1 MAFDTETLGQA
12 LIDQKV
18 ITDEQLKQ
26 ALEEAER
33 TGNPIETVLVD
44 MDFVKLDVI
53 HEAIANAF
61 GMPLVTI
68 DLKKLDEEVLDL
80 ITPSSAE
87 LHRMVPIEK
96 KADGTVVMAVADLEN
111 LSAIDDLRY
120 TLNVDVTG
128 ALTTDEQIES
138 ILEDYYR
145 KKTESISEL
154 IGDLEQVKPE
164 DISDDEDSAS
174 SATGPVVKL
183 LELVLVQA
191 VKDGA
196 SDIHFEPFEDVFKIR
211 YRVDG
216 SLYELVP
223 PPKHLAPALTS
234 RIKVM
239 AGLKIAERRLPQ
251 DGRISTRIAGR
262 VIDLRVSTLPTVFG
276 ESVVV
281 RILDRESVKLELA
294 SLGFEKD
301 IEDQL
306 SEIILRPNG
315 IILVTGP
322 TGCGKTTTLYAC
334 LAALNTIDSKCITTE
349 DPVEYDVEGIVQVPI
364 NEAVGLTYAKSL
376 RSILRQDPDR
386 IMVGEIRDLETTQ
399 IAIQASLTGHM
410 VLSTLHTND
419 APTTVTRLID
429 MGTEPFLISSTIEVV
444 VAQRLV
450 RKICQHCKEEYQPT
464 ESDFTRLNMPKE
476 KLKGIKYFRGKG
488 CPHCHNSGY
497 RGRTGIFEMLRVTD
511 PIRELINDRAPAV
524 AISEKAR
531 EQGMRVLREDGI
543 LKIGRGI
550 TTIDEVVR
558 NTVNQRINK

>member
-1 MAFDTETLGQA
+1 MAFDNETLGQA
-12 LIDQKV
+12 LIEQKV
-18 ITDEQLKQ
+18 ITDSQLSR
-26 ALEEAER
+26 ALEEVDR
-33 TGNPIETVLVD
+33 TGNPLETVLTD
-44 MDFVKLDVI
+44 MDFVTTDKI
-53 HEAIANAF
+53 HEAVANAF
-61 GMPLVTI
+61 GMPMVTL
-68 DLKKLDEEVLDL
+68 DLKKIPEEVLDL

-87 LHRMVPIEK
+87 LHRMVPFEK
-96 KADGTVVMAVADLEN
+96 KADGSVSVAVADLEN

-120 TLNVDVTG
+120 TLNVEVNG
-128 ALTTDEQIES
+128 ALTTEEQIEK

-145 KKTESISEL
+145 KKTESIAEL

-164 DISDDEDSAS
+164 ELSDEEEAA
-174 SATGPVVKL
+174 ATAVGPVVKL

-251 DGRISTRIAGR
+251 DGRISTKIAGR

-294 SLGFEKD
+294 ALGLEKD
-301 IEDQL
+301 IEEQL

-334 LAALNTIDSKCITTE
+334 LATLNTIDSKCITTE

-364 NEAVGLTYAKSL
+364 NESVGLTYAKSL
-376 RSILRQDPDR
+376 RAILRQDPDR

-399 IAIQASLTGHM
+399 IAIQASLTGHL

-450 RKICQHCKEEYQPT
+450 RKICEHCKEEYKPT
-464 ESDFTRLNMPKE
+464 EDEIYRLAMPKE
-476 KLKGIKYFRGKG
+476 KLKGIKFFRGKG

-497 RGRTGIFEMLRVTD
+497 RGRTGIFEMLHVTD
-511 PIRELINDRAPAV
+511 PIRELINDRAPSV

-531 EQGMRVLREDGI
+531 EQGMRVLREDGL
-543 LKIGRGI
+543 LKISRGI

-558 NTVNQRINK
+558 NTVNA

>member
-18 ITDEQLKQ
+18 VTNEQLRQ
-26 ALEEAER
+26 ALEEVER
-33 TGNPIETVLVD
+33 TGNPLEMVLTD
-44 MDFVKLDVI
+44 MDFVKIDSI

-61 GMPLVTI
+61 GMPMVTL

-80 ITPSSAE
+80 VTPSSAE
-87 LHRMVPIEK
+87 LHRMVPFEK
-96 KADGTVVMAVADLEN
+96 KADGSVSVAVADLEN

-128 ALTTDEQIES
+128 ALTTDEQIEK

-145 KKTESISEL
+145 KKTESIADL

-164 DISDDEDSAS
+164 ELSDEEEAGASAV
-174 SATGPVVKL
+174 GPVVKL

-281 RILDRESVKLELA
+281 RILDREAVKLELS

-301 IEDQL
+301 VEAQL

-450 RKICQHCKEEYQPT
+450 RKSSPRY
-464 ESDFTRLNMPKE
+464 
-476 KLKGIKYFRGKG
+476 
-488 CPHCHNSGY
+488 
-497 RGRTGIFEMLRVTD
+497 
-511 PIRELINDRAPAV
+511 A
-524 AISEKAR
+524 
-531 EQGMRVLREDGI
+531 
-543 LKIGRGI
+543 
-550 TTIDEVVR
+550 
-558 NTVNQRINK
+558 

>member
-1 MAFDTETLGQA
+1 MAFDNETLGQA
-12 LIDQKV
+12 LIEQKA
-18 ITDEQLKQ
+18 ITEAQLTQ
-26 ALEEAER
+26 ALEEVER
-33 TGNPIETVLVD
+33 TGNPLETVLVD
-44 MDFVKLDVI
+44 MDFVSIEKI
-53 HEAIANAF
+53 QEAIANAF
-61 GMPLVTI
+61 GMPMVTL
-68 DLKKLDEEVLDL
+68 DLKKIPEEVLDL

-87 LHRMVPIEK
+87 LHRIVPFEK
-96 KADGTVVMAVADLEN
+96 KADGSVTVAVADLEN

-120 TLNVDVTG
+120 TLNVDVNG
-128 ALTTDEQIES
+128 ALTTEEQIEKV
-138 ILEDYYR
+138 LDDYYR
-145 KKTESISEL
+145 KKTESIAEL

-164 DISDDEDSAS
+164 ELSEEEE
-174 SATGPVVKL
+174 ATATAVGPVVKL

-251 DGRISTRIAGR
+251 DGRISTKIAGR
-262 VIDLRVSTLPTVFG
+262 IIDLRVSTLPTVFG

-281 RILDRESVKLELA
+281 RILDRESVKLELSA
-294 SLGFEKD
+294 LGLEKD
-301 IEDQL
+301 IEEQL
-306 SEIILRPNG
+306 GEIILRPNG

-334 LAALNTIDSKCITTE
+334 LATLNTIDSKCITTE

-364 NEAVGLTYAKSL
+364 NESVGLTYAKSL
-376 RSILRQDPDR
+376 RAILRQDPDR

-399 IAIQASLTGHM
+399 IAIQASLTGHL

-450 RKICQHCKEEYQPT
+450 RKICEHCKEEYTPS
-464 ESDFTRLNMPKE
+464 EDELYRLAMPKE
-476 KLKGIKYFRGKG
+476 KLEGIKFWRGKG

-511 PIRELINDRAPAV
+511 PIRELINDRAPSV

-531 EQGMRVLREDGI
+531 EQGMRVLREDGL
-543 LKIGRGI
+543 LKISRGI

-558 NTVNQRINK
+558 NTVNA

>member
-18 ITDEQLKQ
+18 VTNEQLSQ
-26 ALEEAER
+26 ALEEVER
-33 TGNPIETVLVD
+33 TGNPLEMVLAD
-44 MDFVKLDVI
+44 MDFVKIDSI

-61 GMPLVTI
+61 GMPMVTL

-87 LHRMVPIEK
+87 LHRMVPFGK
-96 KADGTVVMAVADLEN
+96 KADGSVSIAVADLEN

-128 ALTTDEQIES
+128 ALTTDEQIEK

-145 KKTESISEL
+145 KKTESIADL

-164 DISDDEDSAS
+164 ELSDDDEAGASAV
-174 SATGPVVKL
+174 GPVVKL

-281 RILDRESVKLELA
+281 RILDREAVKLELS

-301 IEDQL
+301 VEAQL

-429 MGTEPFLISSTIEVV
+429 MGTEPFLISSTIEVI

-450 RKICQHCKEEYQPT
+450 RKICEHCKEEYQPT
-464 ESDFTRLNMPKE
+464 DEDFTRLAMPKE
-476 KLKGIKYFRGKG
+476 QTDALKFFRGKG

-511 PIRELINDRAPAV
+511 PIRELINDRAPSV

-531 EQGMRVLREDGI
+531 EQGMRVLREDGL

-558 NTVNQRINK
+558 NTVNA

>member
-558 NTVNQRINK
+558 NTVNA

>member
-18 ITDEQLKQ
+18 ITNEQLNQ
-26 ALEEAER
+26 ALEEVER
-33 TGNPIETVLVD
+33 TGNPLETVLTD

-61 GMPLVTI
+61 GMPMVTLE
-68 DLKKLDEEVLDL
+68 LKKIDEEILDI

-87 LHRMVPIEK
+87 LHRMVPFDK
-96 KADGTVVMAVADLEN
+96 KADGSVSVAVADLEN

-120 TLNVDVTG
+120 TLNVEITG
-128 ALTTDEQIES
+128 ALTTDEQIER

-145 KKTESISEL
+145 KKTESIAEL

-164 DISDDEDSAS
+164 EIGDGEDAAA

-239 AGLKIAERRLPQ
+239 ASLKIAERRLPQ

-301 IEDQL
+301 VEDQL

-364 NEAVGLTYAKSL
+364 NEAVGLTYARSL
-376 RSILRQDPDR
+376 RAILRQDPDR

-419 APTTVTRLID
+419 APTTITRLID
-429 MGTEPFLISSTIEVV
+429 MGTEPFLISSTIEVI

-450 RKICQHCKEEYQPT
+450 RKICEHCKEEYQPT
-464 ESDFTRLNMPKE
+464 DEDFIRLGMPKE
-476 KLKGIKYFRGKG
+476 KTKDMKFYRGKG

-497 RGRTGIFEMLRVTD
+497 RGRTGIFELLRVTD

-524 AISEKAR
+524 AIGEKAR
-531 EQGMRVLREDGI
+531 EQGMRVLREDGL

-550 TTIDEVVR
+550 TTIDEITR
-558 NTVNQRINK
+558 NTVNA

>member
-281 RILDRESVKLELA
+281 RILDREAVKLELA

-558 NTVNQRINK
+558 NTVNA

>member
-1 MAFDTETLGQA
+1 
-12 LIDQKV
+12 
-18 ITDEQLKQ
+18 
-26 ALEEAER
+26 
-33 TGNPIETVLVD
+33 VLVD

-558 NTVNQRINK
+558 NTVNA

>member
-18 ITDEQLKQ
+18 ITNEQLSQ
-26 ALEEAER
+26 AIEEVER
-33 TGNPIETVLVD
+33 TGNPLETVLTD
-44 MDFVKLDVI
+44 MDFVKLDII
-53 HEAIANAF
+53 HEAIASAF
-61 GMPLVTI
+61 GMPMVTLV
-68 DLKKLDEEVLDL
+68 LKKIDEEILDI

-87 LHRMVPIEK
+87 LHRMVPFDK
-96 KADGTVVMAVADLEN
+96 KADGSVSVAVADLEN

-128 ALTTDEQIES
+128 ALTTDEQIEK
-138 ILEDYYR
+138 ILEEYYR
-145 KKTESISEL
+145 KKTESIADL

-164 DISDDEDSAS
+164 EIGDGEDAAA

-239 AGLKIAERRLPQ
+239 ASLKIAERRLPQ

-281 RILDRESVKLELA
+281 RILDRESVKLELS

-301 IEDQL
+301 VEDQL

-364 NEAVGLTYAKSL
+364 NEAVGLTYARSL
-376 RSILRQDPDR
+376 RAILRQDPDR

-419 APTTVTRLID
+419 APTTITRLID
-429 MGTEPFLISSTIEVV
+429 MGTEPFLISSTIEVI

-450 RKICQHCKEEYQPT
+450 RKICEHCKEEYQPT
-464 ESDFTRLNMPKE
+464 EEDFMRLAMPKE
-476 KLKGIKYFRGKG
+476 KTESMKFYRGKG

-497 RGRTGIFEMLRVTD
+497 RGRTGIFEMMRVTD

-524 AISEKAR
+524 ALGEKAR
-531 EQGMRVLREDGI
+531 EQGMRVLREDGL

-550 TTIDEVVR
+550 TTIDEITR
-558 NTVNQRINK
+558 NTVNA

>member
-18 ITDEQLKQ
+18 VTIEQLTQ
-26 ALEEAER
+26 ALEETER
-33 TGNPIETVLVD
+33 TGNPLETVLTD

-53 HEAIANAF
+53 HEAIASAF
-61 GMPLVTI
+61 GMPMVTLV
-68 DLKKLDEEVLDL
+68 LKKIDEEILDI

-87 LHRMVPIEK
+87 LHRMVPFDK
-96 KADGTVVMAVADLEN
+96 KADGSVSVAVADLEN

-128 ALTTDEQIES
+128 ALTTDEQIEK

-145 KKTESISEL
+145 KKTESIAEL

-164 DISDDEDSAS
+164 DIGDEEDSAA

-306 SEIILRPNG
+306 SEVILRPNG

-364 NEAVGLTYAKSL
+364 NEAVGLTYARSL
-376 RSILRQDPDR
+376 RAILRQDPDR

-429 MGTEPFLISSTIEVV
+429 MGTEPFLISSTIEVI

-450 RKICQHCKEEYQPT
+450 RKICEHCKEEYQPT
-464 ESDFTRLNMPKE
+464 EEDFMRLAMPKE
-476 KLKGIKYFRGKG
+476 KTEGMKYYRGKG

-497 RGRTGIFEMLRVTD
+497 RGRTGIFEMMRVTD

-524 AISEKAR
+524 ALGEKAR
-531 EQGMRVLREDGI
+531 EQGMRVLREDGL

-550 TTIDEVVR
+550 TTIDEITR
-558 NTVNQRINK
+558 NTVNA